1 MRMQFSIK
9 RVVSFCLF
17 DWLGTLAVLFFS
29 ARLRVEIG
37 DLPESLL
44 AILQNLQIPVIGWWE
59 GLGPEDIVVLPA
71 FVLVSII
78 WPFFFII
85 FSVYEG
91 RRNTTLKDELINVFM
106 AINASTLV
114 LAGVLF
120 LTYRET
126 SRGVFIIFLLLDLG
140 LLLGARLVGY
150 AYHHFQ
156 PDDKNGNCSYVI
168 IFDAGE
174 LGQRAAIEL
183 LASNRRDIKVVG
195 FLDDDPN
202 MVDQIVAG
210 LPVLGSL
217 SQIPKIVAAHQIH
230 DAVVALPLSA
240 REHLIDICKTLQDH
254 SVRVHVIPDFFDFM
268 FPSARYENFGG
279 LPIIDLGDPN
289 FLDHWQI
296 VKRVFDVVAVLIGL
310 AILSP
315 VFLLIAILIRI
326 DSPGAVFYSQ
336 TRIGYGGK
344 PFKMIKFRSMREN
357 TEQLLRK
364 LIREDPSHLK
374 EWNEYQKLTNDPRI
388 TCVGKVLRNLS
399 IDELPQL
406 WNVVRGEMSLIGP
419 RPFLPSQIDLYGKDA
434 YKNYVRV
441 RPGITGMWQVSGRN
455 KTSFADRAEWDNYYI
470 QNWSFI
476 LDIKILMRT
485 IAIVLLREGAY

>member
-1 MRMQFSIK
+1 MLQRYRIQRNIGF
-9 RVVSFCLF
+9 FLF
-17 DWLGTLAVLFFS
+17 DWLGTIGLLLF
-29 ARLRVEIG
+29 AAQLRVKIG
-37 DLPESLL
+37 DLPEPLYT
-44 AILQNLQIPVIGWWE
+44 ILQNLQVPVTGWWK

-85 FSVYEG
+85 FSVYGG
-91 RRNTTLKDELINVFM
+91 RRNKTLRDELINVFM
-106 AINASTLV
+106 AIIASTLV

-140 LLLGARLVGY
+140 LLLGARLIEY
-150 AYHHFQ
+150 AYYHFQ
-156 PDDKNGNCSYVI
+156 PDDKNGNCSYVVI
-168 IFDAGE
+168 LDAGK

-202 MVDQIVAG
+202 MVDQTVAG

-217 SQIPKIVAAHQIH
+217 SQISKIIVANQIH

-240 REHLIDICKTLQDH
+240 RERLIDICKTLQDQ
-254 SVRVHVIPDFFDFM
+254 SIRVHVIPDFFDFM
-268 FPSARYENFGG
+268 FPGARYENFGG
-279 LPIIDLGDPN
+279 LPIIDLGDPYY
-289 FLDHWQI
+289 LDHWQT

-310 AILSP
+310 ALLSP

-326 DSPGAVFYSQ
+326 DSPGPIFYTQ

-344 PFKMIKFRSMREN
+344 SFKILKFRSMCEN
-357 TEQLLRK
+357 AEQLLRN
-364 LIREDPSHLK
+364 IVREDHSLSQ
-374 EWNEYQKLTNDPRI
+374 EWNEYQKLANDPRI
-388 TCVGKVLRNLS
+388 TRVGNVLRNLS

-419 RPFLPSQIDLYGKDA
+419 RPFFPSQIDLYGKEA

-455 KTSFADRAEWDNYYI
+455 KTSFAARAEWDNYYL
-470 QNWSFI
+470 QNWSFT